1 MGLILKFFVLIVTA
15 VIPILV
21 LAEIPGGSAGNPP
34 IGSGG
39 DVPFGGE
46 GPTKINIKN
55 PIGPDT
61 LIEFVEAILGIIIQI
76 GIPVLV
82 VMIVYVGFK
91 FVMAQG
97 NDGKLTEAKTAFF
110 WTIIGA
116 AIVLGAFVISTV
128 IQTTIN
134 NLGA

>member
-1 MGLILKFFVLIVTA
+1 MFDTG
-15 VIPILV
+15 
-21 LAEIPGGSAGNPP
+21 GGSGTD
-34 IGSGG
+34 ISGGGGSG
-39 DVPFGGE
+39 V
-46 GPTKINIKN
+46 TKINIQN

-97 NDGKLTEAKTAFF
+97 NDGKLAEAKTAFY

>member
-1 MGLILKFFVLIVTA
+1 MSAISKFFILIAT
-15 VIPILV
+15 VITPILV
-21 LAEIPGGSAGNPP
+21 LAEIPGGSGSIPRGGGSIP
-34 IGSGG
+34 GGGSG
-39 DVPFGGE
+39 V
-46 GPTKINIKN
+46 TKINIKN

-97 NDGKLTEAKTAFF
+97 NEGKLAEAKTAFY

>member
-1 MGLILKFFVLIVTA
+1 MKLFKAIFVAAINFLPIKFALAIL
-15 VIPILV
+15 
-21 LAEIPGGSAGNPP
+21 AGEN
-34 IGSGG
+34 S
-39 DVPFGGE
+39 DSS

>member
-1 MGLILKFFVLIVTA
+1 MKL
-15 VIPILV
+15 
-21 LAEIPGGSAGNPP
+21 LAIETGTTGGSG
-34 IGSGG
+34 
-39 DVPFGGE
+39 V
-46 GPTKINIKN
+46 TKINIQN

-97 NDGKLTEAKTAFF
+97 NDGKLAEAKTAFY

>member
-1 MGLILKFFVLIVTA
+1 MSAISKFFILIAT
-15 VIPILV
+15 VITPILV
-21 LAEIPGGSAGNPP
+21 LAEIPRGSGSIPGGGGSIPGG
-34 IGSGG
+34 GSG
-39 DVPFGGE
+39 V
-46 GPTKINIKN
+46 TKINIKN

>member
-1 MGLILKFFVLIVTA
+1 MSAISKFFILIAT
-15 VIPILV
+15 VITPILV
-21 LAEIPGGSAGNPP
+21 LAEIPGGSGSIPGGGGSIP
-34 IGSGG
+34 GGGSG
-39 DVPFGGE
+39 V
-46 GPTKINIKN
+46 TKINIKN